1 MLGKMCRFKR
11 SYLYMLLCC
20 SGLLYMYRGLAR
32 PVLIMTPQLR
42 RSRILMFMY
51 CAQHALIRA
60 KNEYTL
66 QWTKCS
72 LLSPSIYK
80 LRNEQC
86 ANYWGLFSKLK
97 LPGDVGKS
105 HHEK

>member
-66 QWTKCS
+66 QWTKLVS
-72 LLSPSIYK
+72 DDLFVNFLENLSVIK
-80 LRNEQC
+80 NR
-86 ANYWGLFSKLK
+86 
-97 LPGDVGKS
+97 D
-105 HHEK
+105 